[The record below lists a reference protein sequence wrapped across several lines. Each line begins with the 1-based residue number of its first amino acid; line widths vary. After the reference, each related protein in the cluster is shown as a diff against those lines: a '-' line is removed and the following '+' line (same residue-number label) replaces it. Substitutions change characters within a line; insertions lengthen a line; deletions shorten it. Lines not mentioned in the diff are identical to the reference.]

1 MRGFFRHFFIFWKD
15 IDGNFSLLN
24 TIVFILL
31 VGLPGIY
38 WIFRL
43 LAWLLGKL

>member
-1 MRGFFRHFFIFWKD
+1 MRDWLRHFFLFWKD

-24 TIVFILL
+24 TIVFISL

-38 WIFRL
+38 WIIRL
-43 LAWLLGKL
+43 LAWLLG